1 MVINLMSGLE
11 LQEERLK
18 LLKLVKAI
26 DQELAR
32 RTDMGV
38 ALEANRMGEV
48 VHINA
53 LKGRRSR

>member
-32 RTDMGV
+32 REEKGV
-38 ALEANRMGEV
+38 ELANNRMGEV

-53 LKGRRSR
+53 LRGRRSR

>member
-32 RTDMGV
+32 RTDMGCEL
-38 ALEANRMGEV
+38 ASNRMGEV